1 MPALTMSVEIFHEG
15 ASEPEHDIIVNSMEK
30 LLVFHS

>member
-1 MPALTMSVEIFHEG
+1 MPALTMSEAIHYDAV
-15 ASEPEHDIIVNSMEK
+15 SEPEHDIVVIRMEK